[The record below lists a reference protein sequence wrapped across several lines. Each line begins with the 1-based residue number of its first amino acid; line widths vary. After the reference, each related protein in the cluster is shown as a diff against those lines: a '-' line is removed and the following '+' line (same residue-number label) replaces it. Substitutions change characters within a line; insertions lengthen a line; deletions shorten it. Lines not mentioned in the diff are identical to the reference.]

1 MALDAN
7 TLAALAYELDCKLRG
22 GRIDKIYQMSRSS
35 VLLTVRS
42 LGENYR
48 LLLSCDASKGRICLT
63 SQTFENP
70 DMPPVFCM
78 LMRKHL
84 SGGKLLSVEAVPNER
99 IVTLVIESTNE
110 LFEVTPK
117 KLILEPMGKHSNI
130 ILTDENNRIIDAI
143 RHIDFT
149 LSEKRQVLPGLFY
162 ELPPVQEKIDV
173 HSLSEDEFF
182 SYFHN
187 ECPRDEI
194 AKKLMDNFLGMSPIL
209 AREIE
214 YQSGGDF
221 KKAGELYWEY
231 LKKLSQKQFAP
242 TLLYKKGTKEP
253 KDLYIWDIVQYGDF
267 FDKQACETVNE
278 CVDLFYKSKETK
290 RRLEEKRDSVS
301 QIVQKN
307 LSRLYKKIDI
317 HEKNLKKAEKKDRY
331 RIYAELLT
339 ANLYQLTE
347 NKKEVTLPN
356 YYEEN
361 APLTIPLDET
371 VSPSRNAKKYFEK
384 YNKEKN
390 MEKISR
396 EMLTELYEEISYL
409 ESVRD
414 LLDLSD
420 DEKNI
425 AEIKEELVLGGYAS
439 DHSHGKNNKNNKN
452 NKKQKESKITRPMEF
467 LSSDGTLILCG
478 RNNRQNEELTLKIAS
493 KFDTWLHVRNV
504 AGSHVV
510 IRNQG
515 DAVSDETLYEAAL
528 VAAQYSKVAN
538 DTKVSV
544 EYTKVKYVKK
554 PSGAKPGMVIYDNF
568 ETIIAEPD
576 AKRVENMR
584 KK

>member
-7 TLAALAYELDCKLRG
+7 TLAALAYELDEKLRG
-22 GRIDKIYQMSRSS
+22 GRIDKVYQMSRSQ
-35 VLLTVRS
+35 VLLTLRS

-63 SQTFENP
+63 EQTFENP
-70 DMPPVFCM
+70 EMPPVFCM

-84 SGGKLLSVEAVPNER
+84 AGGKLLSVETVPNER
-99 IVTLVIESTNE
+99 IVKLTVESTNE
-110 LFEVTPK
+110 LFEITRKV
-117 KLILEPMGKHSNI
+117 LILEPMGKHSNI

-162 ELPPVQEKIDV
+162 ELPPVQDKIDV
-173 HSLSEDEFF
+173 NALTQEEFF
-182 SYFHN
+182 SHFCG

-194 AKKLMDNFLGMSPIL
+194 SKKLMDEFLGMSPIL

-214 YQSGGDF
+214 HQSGGNLQ
-221 KKAGELYWEY
+221 KAGEIYWDY
-231 LKKLSQKQFAP
+231 LQKLSQKRFEP

-253 KDLYIWDIVQYGDF
+253 KELYIWDVLQYGDF
-267 FDKQACETVNE
+267 FEKQPCSTVNE
-278 CVDLFYKSKETK
+278 CVDLFYRSKETK
-290 RRLEEKRDSVS
+290 RRLEEKKEAVA
-301 QIVQKN
+301 QVVQKN

-317 HEKNLKKAEKKDRY
+317 HEKNIKKAEKKDRY

-361 APLTIPLDET
+361 APLAIPLDET
-371 VSPSRNAKKYFEK
+371 ISPARNAKKYFEK
-384 YNKEKN
+384 YNKEKT

-396 EMLTELYEEISYL
+396 EMLMEIHEEIRYL
-409 ESVRD
+409 ESVQD
-414 LLDLSD
+414 LLDLSE

-425 AEIKEELVLGGYAS
+425 QEIKEELVMGAYAS
-439 DHSHGKNNKNNKN
+439 DHSHGKN
-452 NKKQKESKITRPMEF
+452 KKKKESKITRPIEF

-493 KFDTWLHVRNV
+493 KFDTWFHVRNV

-510 IRNQG
+510 VRNQG
-515 DAVSDETLYEAAL
+515 EPVSDETLYEAAL
-528 VAAQYSKVAN
+528 IAAQYSKCAN

-568 ETIIAEPD
+568 ETIITEPD
-576 AKRVENMR
+576 AKRVESMR

>member
-42 LGENYR
+42 LGENHR

-63 SQTFENP
+63 RQTFENP

-84 SGGKLLSVEAVPNER
+84 AGGKLLSVKSVPNER
-99 IVTLVIESTNE
+99 IVMLTVESTNE
-110 LFEVTPK
+110 LFEITK
-117 KLILEPMGKHSNI
+117 KVLILEPMGKHSNI

-149 LSEKRQVLPGLFY
+149 LSEKRQILPGLFY
-162 ELPPVQEKIDV
+162 ELPPVQEKSDAT
-173 HSLSEDEFF
+173 SLSEEEFF
-182 SYFHN
+182 SHFSG

-194 AKKLMDNFLGMSPIL
+194 SKKLMEDFLGMSPIL

-221 KKAGELYWEY
+221 KKAGEIYWNF
-231 LKKLSQKQFAP
+231 LWKLSQKTFQP
-242 TLLYKKGTKEP
+242 TLLYHKETQEP
-253 KDLYIWDIVQYGDF
+253 KDLYIWDILQYGDF
-267 FDKQACETVNE
+267 YEKKHCETVNE
-278 CVDLFYKSKETK
+278 CVDLFYQSKETK
-290 RRLEEKRDSVS
+290 RRLEEKKDAVA
-301 QIVQKN
+301 QIVEKN

-317 HEKNLKKAEKKDRY
+317 HQKNIKKAEKKDRY
-331 RIYAELLT
+331 RVYAELLT

-371 VSPSRNAKKYFEK
+371 VSPARNAKKYFEK
-384 YNKEKN
+384 YNKEKT

-396 EMLTELYEEISYL
+396 EMLEEIYEEIRYL
-409 ESVRD
+409 EGVRD
-414 LLDLSD
+414 LLDLSE
-420 DEKNI
+420 DEKDVS
-425 AEIKEELVLGGYAS
+425 EIKEELVSGGYAS
-439 DHSHGKNNKNNKN
+439 EHGKNKK
-452 NKKQKESKITRPMEF
+452 NKKQQESKITRPMEF

-515 DAVSDETLYEAAL
+515 ELVSDETLYEAAL
-528 VAAQYSKVAN
+528 IAAEYSKCRN

-576 AKRVENMR
+576 AKRVESMH

>member
-7 TLAALAYELDCKLRG
+7 TLAALAFELDDKLRG
-22 GRIDKIYQMSRSS
+22 GRIDKIYQMSRSQ

-42 LGENYR
+42 LGENHR

-84 SGGKLLSVEAVPNER
+84 AGGKLLSVEAVPNER
-99 IVTLVIESTNE
+99 IVKLCIESTNE
-110 LFEVTPK
+110 LFEITRK
-117 KLILEPMGKHSNI
+117 MLILEPMGKHSNI

-162 ELPPVQEKIDV
+162 ELPPVQEKTDV
-173 HSLSEDEFF
+173 SSLSEEEFF
-182 SYFHN
+182 MHFDG
-187 ECPRDEI
+187 ECPKDQI
-194 AKKLMDNFLGMSPIL
+194 AKKLMDEFLGMSPIF

-214 YQSGGDF
+214 HRSGGSL
-221 KKAGELYWEY
+221 KIAGEIYREFLE
-231 LKKLSQKQFAP
+231 KLSRKEFAP
-242 TLLYKKGTKEP
+242 TLLLKKETKEP
-253 KDLYIWDIVQYGDF
+253 KELYLWDIMQYGDF
-267 FDKQACETVNE
+267 YEKRFCASVNE
-278 CVDLFYKSKETK
+278 CVDLFYRSKETK
-290 RRLEEKRDSVS
+290 RRLEEKRDAVL
-301 QIVQKN
+301 QIVERN

-317 HEKNLKKAEKKDRY
+317 HQKNLKKAEKKDRY

-361 APLTIPLDET
+361 APLTIPMDET
-371 VSPSRNAKKYFEK
+371 ISPARNAKKYFEK
-384 YNKEKN
+384 YNKEKT

-396 EMLTELYEEISYL
+396 EMLGEIYEEIRYL

-414 LLDLSD
+414 LLELSE

-425 AEIKEELVLGGYAS
+425 SEIKEELVLGGYAA
-439 DHSHGKNNKNNKN
+439 DHSQGKN
-452 NKKQKESKITRPMEF
+452 KKHKESKISRPMEF
-467 LSSDGTLILCG
+467 VASDGTLILCG

-493 KFDTWLHVRNV
+493 KNDLWLHVRNV

-510 IRNQG
+510 IRNMG
-515 DAVSDETLYEAAL
+515 ESVSDETLHEAAL
-528 VAAQYSKVAN
+528 IAAQYSKACK

-554 PSGAKPGMVIYDNF
+554 PSGARPGMVIYDHF
-568 ETIIAEPD
+568 EAIIVEPD
-576 AKRVENMR
+576 AFRVENMKR
-584 KK
+584 M

>member
-7 TLAALAYELDCKLRG
+7 TLAALAFELDEKLRG

-63 SQTFENP
+63 EQTFENP

-84 SGGKLLSVEAVPNER
+84 AGGKLLDVEAVPNER
-99 IVTLVIESTNE
+99 IVKLTIESTNE
-110 LFEVTPK
+110 LFEITK
-117 KLILEPMGKHSNI
+117 KVLILEPMGKHSNI

-162 ELPPVQEKIDV
+162 ELPPAQEKIDV
-173 HSLSEDEFF
+173 HSLSEEEFF
-182 SYFHN
+182 AFFDNDSC
-187 ECPRDEI
+187 EGELS
-194 AKKLMDNFLGMSPIL
+194 KKLMDRFLGMSPLL

-214 YQSGGDF
+214 YQSGGDM
-221 KKAGELYWEY
+221 KKAGEIYWHCLE
-231 LKKLSQKQFAP
+231 KLFQKDFQP

-253 KDLYIWDIVQYGDF
+253 KELYIWDILQYGDY
-267 FDKQACETVNE
+267 FDKQSCSSVNE

-290 RRLEEKRDSVS
+290 RRLEEKKDSVA
-301 QIVQKN
+301 QIVDKN

-317 HEKNLKKAEKKDRY
+317 HQKNIKKAEKKDRY

-371 VSPSRNAKKYFEK
+371 ISPSRNAKKYFEK
-384 YNKEKN
+384 YNKEKT

-396 EMLTELYEEISYL
+396 EMLLSIREEICYL

-414 LLDLSD
+414 LLDFSE

-439 DHSHGKNNKNNKN
+439 DNGYQK
-452 NKKQKESKITRPMEF
+452 NKKKKESKISSPMEF
-467 LSSDGTLILCG
+467 ISSDGTLILCG
-478 RNNRQNEELTLKIAS
+478 KNNRQNEELTLKTAS

-515 DAVSDETLYEAAL
+515 ESVSDETLYEAAL
-528 VAAQYSKVAN
+528 IAAQYSKCAK

-568 ETIIAEPD
+568 ETVIVEPD
-576 AKRVENMR
+576 AKRVETMR
-584 KK
+584 QK

>member
-22 GRIDKIYQMSRSS
+22 GRIDKIYQMSRSQI
-35 VLLTVRS
+35 LLTVRS

-84 SGGKLLSVEAVPNER
+84 AGGKLLSVEAVSNER
-99 IVTLVIESTNE
+99 IVKLTVESTNE
-110 LFEVTPK
+110 LFEITK
-117 KLILEPMGKHSNI
+117 KMLILEPMGKHSNI

-162 ELPPVQEKIDV
+162 ELPPVQDKIDV
-173 HSLSEDEFF
+173 HSLTEDGFF
-182 SYFHN
+182 AHFN
-187 ECPRDEI
+187 EKCPRDEI
-194 AKKLMDNFLGMSPIL
+194 SKKLMDDFLGMSPIL

-214 YQSGGDF
+214 YQSGGNLQ
-221 KKAGELYWEY
+221 KAGEIYWDY
-231 LKKLSQKQFAP
+231 LQKLSQKKFEP
-242 TLLYKKGTKEP
+242 TLLYKKGTQEP
-253 KDLYIWDIVQYGDF
+253 KDLYIWDILQYGDF
-267 FDKQACETVNE
+267 FDKKSCQTVNE

-290 RRLEEKRDSVS
+290 RRLEEKKDSVS
-301 QIVQKN
+301 QIVEKN

-317 HEKNLKKAEKKDRY
+317 HRKNIKKAETKDRY

-371 VSPSRNAKKYFEK
+371 ISPSRNAKKYFEK
-384 YNKEKN
+384 YNKEKT

-396 EMLTELYEEISYL
+396 EMLSELHEEIRYL

-414 LLDLSD
+414 LLELSD

-439 DHSHGKNNKNNKN
+439 DHNHGKNKKKNDT
-452 NKKQKESKITRPMEF
+452 KITRPMEF

-515 DAVSDETLYEAAL
+515 ESVSDETLYEAAL
-528 VAAQYSKVAN
+528 IAAQYSKVAN

-544 EYTKVKYVKK
+544 EYTQVKYVKK

-576 AKRVENMR
+576 AKRVEGMR
-584 KK
+584 KQ

>member
-7 TLAALAYELDCKLRG
+7 TLAALAFELDCKLRG

-63 SQTFENP
+63 KQTFENP

-84 SGGKLLSVEAVPNER
+84 AGGKLLSVEAVPNER
-99 IVTLVIESTNE
+99 IVIVTVESTNE

-173 HSLSEDEFF
+173 HSLSEEEFF
-182 SYFHN
+182 SHFN
-187 ECPRDEI
+187 EECPRDEI
-194 AKKLMDNFLGMSPIL
+194 SKKLMDDFLGMSPIL

-214 YQSGGDF
+214 HQSGGDF
-221 KKAGELYWEY
+221 KKAGEIYWEY
-231 LKKLSQKQFAP
+231 LTKLSQKKFEP
-242 TLLYKKGTKEP
+242 TLLFKKGTKEP
-253 KDLYIWDIVQYGDF
+253 KDLYIWDILQYGDF
-267 FDKQACETVNE
+267 FDKEPCNSVNE

-290 RRLEEKRDSVS
+290 RRLEEKKDAVS
-301 QIVQKN
+301 QIITKN

-317 HEKNLKKAEKKDRY
+317 HEKNLKKAETKDRY

-371 VSPSRNAKKYFEK
+371 ISPSRNAKKYFEK
-384 YNKEKN
+384 YNKEKT

-396 EMLTELYEEISYL
+396 EMLTELHEEIRYL

-420 DEKNI
+420 DEKTT

-439 DHSHGKNNKNNKN
+439 DHNYSKNNKNKKKN
-452 NKKQKESKITRPMEF
+452 DTKITRPMEF

-493 KFDTWLHVRNV
+493 KYDTWLHVRNV

-515 DAVSDETLYEAAL
+515 ESVSDETLYEAAL

-568 ETIIAEPD
+568 ETIIVEPD
-576 AKRVENMR
+576 AKRVERMQ